1 MIGLKGYFLK
11 SVLELT
17 AYNLVHFLYKMVI
30 KRCKKYLDLELFYLN
45 SILNFGIPPVLVFK
59 LEVYYKAGRLIT
71 GLTDNKKEQ
80 LLEGLQI
87 KHLYRLTYFV
97 KMKQG

>member
-45 SILNFGIPPVLVFK
+45 SILNFGILPVLVFK
-59 LEVYYKAGRLIT
+59 LEVYYKVDRPQT
-71 GLTDNKKEQ
+71 SLTDQQKGTTARWYSKKKQ
-80 LLEGLQI
+80 L
-87 KHLYRLTYFV
+87 
-97 KMKQG
+97 